1 MSNVNP
7 NSYVTPHAF
16 SKQISYSDG
25 SSLNPAHWYRFNIAS
40 IVRGWKSGE
49 YNQNKGIIFKADN
62 SVENGNTN
70 IYKTFATYKRAS
82 YKPYLTVTYTMPLAY
97 IVEDSVN
104 VPVGE
109 TYFIEASQYQLEHS
123 TNFRWTSSDTSV
135 ATVDEYGNITAIAP
149 GTATINMSFTTVSH
163 MEYDSCVVNVSFA
176 EAVSAIGK

>member
-16 SKQISYSDG
+16 SNQVSYSNGD
-25 SSLNPAHWYRFNIAS
+25 SINPEHWYRFNIAS
-40 IVRGWKSGE
+40 IVRGWLNGDYAQS
-49 YNQNKGIIFKADN
+49 KGVIFKASDA
-62 SVENGNTN
+62 VENGNTN
-70 IYKTFATYKRAS
+70 ICKTFATYNKPTH
-82 YKPYLTVTYTMPLAY
+82 KPYLTVTYTMPLAY